1 MAIIN
6 KGTAFSNG
14 EQLSASKLN
23 SLVDAATF
31 GTDSVDNASTI
42 VNANGAIT
50 VRDSG
55 VTAAKLATGAV
66 TFAKLTDVIDDDT
79 MATATDTTLATSESI
94 KAYVTAMRP
103 KFVALTGGTT
113 ALSQTTASVSIADYT
128 YNIADFTSSD
138 SDFGTSK
145 IVALIIGGFTSSS
158 ENLNSVQVRLPNG
171 DFTVIGATSA
181 DSTADFTQD
190 NATSNIPINSG
201 QSSIVIRH
209 SVGDAQTSA
218 AVSTIKGAIIHPGL

>member
-23 SLVDAATF
+23 DLVDGATF
-31 GTDSVDNASTI
+31 GTDSVDNASTL
-42 VNANGAIT
+42 VNASGAIT

-55 VTAAKLATGAV
+55 ITTAKILDANV
-66 TFAKLTDVIDDDT
+66 TFAKLADVIDDDT

-103 KFVALTGGTT
+103 KFVNITGGTL
-113 ALSQTTASVSIADYT
+113 ALSIAKGSLGTETYT

-138 SDFGTSK
+138 PKFATNK
-145 IVALIIGGFTSSS
+145 IVGLVIMGYASSGMTA
-158 ENLNSVQVRLPNG
+158 NTVQAELPNG
-171 DFTVIGATSA
+171 TFTTIVRASA
-181 DSTADFTQD
+181 PFTADFDQSQT
-190 NATSNIPINSG
+190 TTTIPINSG
-201 QSSIVIRH
+201 QTAIDVTLK
-209 SVGDAQTSA
+209 VTNEQTTAAQFDLM
-218 AVSTIKGAIIHPGL
+218 GFIIQPGL